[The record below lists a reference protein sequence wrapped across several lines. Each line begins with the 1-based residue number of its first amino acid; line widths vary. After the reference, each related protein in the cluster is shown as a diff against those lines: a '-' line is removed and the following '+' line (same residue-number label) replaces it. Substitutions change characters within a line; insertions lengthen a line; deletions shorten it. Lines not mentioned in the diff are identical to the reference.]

1 MLPLAR
7 QSAQCRGEGHG
18 NSAFA
23 AQWAGE
29 AVRLSRAM
37 PAAELVATL
46 VQETVDA
53 ITSLQT
59 GFGICSGPDTSR
71 LDA

>member
-1 MLPLAR
+1 M
-7 QSAQCRGEGHG
+7 
-18 NSAFA
+18 
-23 AQWAGE
+23 
-29 AVRLSRAM
+29 SRAM